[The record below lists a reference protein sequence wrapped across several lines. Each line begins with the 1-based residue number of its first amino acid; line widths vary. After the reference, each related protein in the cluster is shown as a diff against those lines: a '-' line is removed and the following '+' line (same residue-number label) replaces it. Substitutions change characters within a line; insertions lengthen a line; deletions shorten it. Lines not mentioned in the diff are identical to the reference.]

1 MKPTRV
7 HTVAAVLAVALL
19 GAGVAGVVAHAG
31 ARTTTVKV
39 TEKEFKIGLSARKVA
54 AGPAQFVV
62 RNTGHFPH
70 ALAISGPGVK
80 MKKTP
85 TIRPGKTARL
95 RVTLAAGTYTLWCP
109 IPGHAAR
116 GMKTKLAVTG
126 TSAAPPAATT
136 TAGTTTSSGGG
147 GAAWG

>member
-1 MKPTRV
+1 
-7 HTVAAVLAVALL
+7 
-19 GAGVAGVVAHAG
+19 
-31 ARTTTVKV
+31 V
-39 TEKEFKIGLSARKVA
+39 TEKEFKIGLSAKKVA
-54 AGPAQFVV
+54 AGPVQFVV
-62 RNTGHFPH
+62 RNTGRYPH

-80 MKKTP
+80 QKKTP

-126 TSAAPPAATT
+126 KSAAPAPTT
-136 TAGTTTSSGGG
+136 TAETTTSSGGG
-147 GAAWG
+147 GEAWG

>member
-19 GAGVAGVVAHAG
+19 GAGVAGVVAHAS
-31 ARTTTVKV
+31 ARTTTITV
-39 TEKEFKIGLSARKVA
+39 TEKEFKIGLSAKKVA

-62 RNTGHFPH
+62 HDTGHYPH

-80 MKKTP
+80 TKKTP

-116 GMKTKLAVTG
+116 GMKTRLTVTG
-126 TSAAPPAATT
+126 TGAGAAATT

-147 GAAWG
+147 GEAWG